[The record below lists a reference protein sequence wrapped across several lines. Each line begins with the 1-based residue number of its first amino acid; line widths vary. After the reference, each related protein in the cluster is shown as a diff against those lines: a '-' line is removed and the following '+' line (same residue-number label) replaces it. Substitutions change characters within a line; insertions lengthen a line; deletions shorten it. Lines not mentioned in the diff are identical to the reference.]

1 MIAKI
6 KSGKGFG
13 GLVNYANDIKDKNT
27 KILYAYGVSTTSN
40 TTVIASFKC
49 QSQGCKS
56 DRYVGHLMLAF
67 SPKDTD
73 KLNDNRMVEIAQEY
87 MKRMNITD
95 TQYVIYRHYDKAHP
109 HLHIVYNRVNNK
121 KKLIK
126 GDQNFRKSALI
137 TKQLTKEYGLSFG
150 RNKQA
155 VKRDRLY
162 GKDKVKYHIYDTT
175 RSVLPSA
182 KSFEDLKQKLALNGI
197 KLNFTRGNDGI
208 ENGIVFSASDIS
220 FPGCKIDKT
229 MTYEELNSF
238 LEMQSKNT
246 KQDTGN
252 DIIDIVTELALQP
265 HISHNI
271 GTRAG
276 GNNNDTGWGEDDKN
290 RYKPKRRR

>member
-73 KLNDNRMVEIAQEY
+73 KLNDNRMVEIAQGY

-126 GDQNFRKSALI
+126 GDQNFRKSALV
-137 TKQLTKEYGLSFG
+137 TKQLTKEYGLTFG

-197 KLNFTRGNDGI
+197 KLNFTRGNDDI

-246 KQDTGN
+246 KQDAGN
-252 DIIDIVTELALQP
+252 NIIGIVTELALQP
-265 HISHNI
+265 HIAHNI
-271 GTRAG
+271 GTGAG

>member
-27 KILYAYGVSTTSN
+27 KILHAYGVSTTSN
-40 TTVIASFKC
+40 ATVIASFKC

-126 GDQNFRKSALI
+126 GDQNFRKSALV
-137 TKQLTKEYGLSFG
+137 TKQLTKEYGLTFG
-150 RNKQA
+150 SNKQA

-162 GKDKVKYHIYDTT
+162 GKDKIKYHIYDTT

-197 KLNFTRGNDGI
+197 KFNFTRGNDGF

-238 LEMQSKNT
+238 FEMQSKNT

-252 DIIDIVTELALQP
+252 DIIGIVTELALQP
-265 HISHNI
+265 HIAHNI
-271 GTRAG
+271 GTGADS
-276 GNNNDTGWGEDDKN
+276 NNNDTGWGEDDKN

>member
-73 KLNDNRMVEIAQEY
+73 KLNDNRMVEIAQGY

-126 GDQNFRKSALI
+126 GDQNFRKSALV
-137 TKQLTKEYGLSFG
+137 TKQLTKEYGLTFG

-197 KLNFTRGNDGI
+197 KLNFTRGNDDI

-229 MTYEELNSF
+229 MTYEKLNSF

-246 KQDTGN
+246 KQDAGN
-252 DIIDIVTELALQP
+252 NIIGIVTELALQP
-265 HISHNI
+265 HIAHNI
-271 GTRAG
+271 GTGAG

>member
-27 KILYAYGVSTTSN
+27 KILHAYGVSTTSN
-40 TTVIASFKC
+40 ATVIASFKC
-49 QSQGCKS
+49 QSQGSKS

-238 LEMQSKNT
+238 FEMQSKNT

-252 DIIDIVTELALQP
+252 DIIGIVTELALQP
-265 HISHNI
+265 HIAHNI
-271 GTRAG
+271 GSVAG

>member
-27 KILYAYGVSTTSN
+27 KILHAYGVSTTSN
-40 TTVIASFKC
+40 ATVIASFKC

-109 HLHIVYNRVNNK
+109 HLHIVYNRVNHK

-126 GDQNFRKSALI
+126 GDQNFRKSALV
-137 TKQLTKEYGLSFG
+137 TKQLTKEYGLTFG
-150 RNKQA
+150 SNKQA

-162 GKDKVKYHIYDTT
+162 GKDKIKYHIYDTT

-197 KLNFTRGNDGI
+197 KFNFTRGNDGF

-238 LEMQSKNT
+238 FEMQPKNT

-252 DIIDIVTELALQP
+252 DIIGIVTELALQP
-265 HISHNI
+265 HIAHNI
-271 GTRAG
+271 GTGAG